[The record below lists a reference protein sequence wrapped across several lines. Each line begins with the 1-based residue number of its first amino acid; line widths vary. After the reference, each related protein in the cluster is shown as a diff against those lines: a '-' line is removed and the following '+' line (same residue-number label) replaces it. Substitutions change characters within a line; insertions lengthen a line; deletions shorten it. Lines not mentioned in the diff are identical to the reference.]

1 MKHKHIT
8 FATRNVPGY
17 NAPQPAASRKGGG
30 YPHKQ
35 PSLVVPH
42 FKNADKKGGKK

>member
-17 NAPQPAASRKGGG
+17 NPPSAPASKKGGG

-35 PSLVVPH
+35 PFNINVNVS
-42 FKNADKKGGKK
+42 KKGGKK

>member
-17 NAPQPAASRKGGG
+17 NAPSAPASRKGGG
-30 YPHKQ
+30 YPLK
-35 PSLVVPH
+35 PTKRMLRV
-42 FKNADKKGGKK
+42 ARARMT

>member
-17 NAPQPAASRKGGG
+17 NAPQPAASKKGGG

-35 PSLVVPH
+35 PF

>member
-1 MKHKHIT
+1 MAGKKHKELT

-17 NAPQPAASRKGGG
+17 NPPSAAPSKKGGG

-35 PSLVVPH
+35 PALFS
-42 FKNADKKGGKK
+42 KKGGKK

>member
-17 NAPQPAASRKGGG
+17 NAPQPTASKKGGG

-35 PSLVVPH
+35 PF
-42 FKNADKKGGKK
+42 FKNSNKEKSK